1 MSALPDGWSVS
12 GTADGVAIQLPP
24 GGGQYATYQLTRDE
38 LGVLMEHL
46 VDALISV
53 DPLEAPAT
61 LKSFESLKAPQL
73 LEGWAVY
80 VENSRVT
87 LDIGPR
93 NPSGRQSMNIEEATA
108 LWRSLASAYWLASED
123 VQSLFEQSV
132 FGSNLRQVD
141 EEDSKWDA
149 VDDDD
154 ESPADGRP

>member
-1 MSALPDGWSVS
+1 VSALPEGWSVS

-46 VDALISV
+46 VAALISL
-53 DPLEAPAT
+53 DPLEAPET
-61 LKSFESLKAPQL
+61 LKGLESLKAPQL

-80 VENSRVT
+80 VENSRVI

-93 NPSGRQSMNIEEATA
+93 NPSGLQSLNVEEATA
-108 LWRSLASAYWLASED
+108 LWRSLASAYWLASGD
-123 VQSLFEQSV
+123 VRALFEQSI
-132 FGSNLRQVD
+132 FDANLRQVE
-141 EEDSKWDA
+141 EEDSKWAA

-154 ESPADGRP
+154 ESPADGQP